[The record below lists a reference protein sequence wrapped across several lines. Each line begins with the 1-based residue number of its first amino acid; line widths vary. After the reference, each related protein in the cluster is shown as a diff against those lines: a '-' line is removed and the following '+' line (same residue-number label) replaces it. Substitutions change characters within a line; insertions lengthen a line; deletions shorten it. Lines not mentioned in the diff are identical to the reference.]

1 MADKAFITPKVLR
14 WARESARMSLETA
27 AAKVPTT
34 PEKLND
40 WEEGAQQPT
49 VRQAE
54 ILAKT
59 YRRPFALFFLPEI
72 PRDFQPLQDFR
83 TKNASPLGTASVF
96 IIREMQQKQA
106 WLHDVYEEGGEK
118 PLSFVGSFTLSS
130 SPQQVAESI
139 LSSLGINPAFYST
152 DNPIREWILKAEQQG
167 IFISRTSFIHTRM
180 KINSEELQGFT
191 IADIYAPFIFINSG
205 DWDTSQ
211 LFTLVHEL
219 AHIWIAQ
226 SGTSNATD
234 SLLRGKD
241 KFHPVEL
248 FCNEVAA
255 NALMPA
261 ELMRALPSNTF
272 QSGNSV
278 FKTAKTIGISSF
290 ALLVRALELNLIP
303 LDKYQTLKKAA
314 DTDFRE
320 FLKKKAAEK
329 ARQKTKDGG
338 PNPYLLRLNKNGR
351 LFTQI
356 VLDAFRSGSLPPT
369 QASNLLNTKVTNFS
383 KFEDYLSK

>member
-1 MADKAFITPKVLR
+1 
-14 WARESARMSLETA
+14 MSLETA

-34 PEKLND
+34 PEKLKD
-40 WEEGAQQPT
+40 WEEGTQQPT

-54 ILAKT
+54 TLAKT

-83 TKNASPLGTASVF
+83 TKDASPLGTASVF

-106 WLHDVYEEGGEK
+106 WLHDVYEESGEK
-118 PLSFVGSFTLSS
+118 PMPFVGSFTLSS
-130 SPQQVAESI
+130 SPQQVAKSI
-139 LSSLGINPAFYST
+139 LSLLEINPSFYST
-152 DNPIREWILKAEQQG
+152 DSPIREWISKAEQQG

-180 KINSEELQGFT
+180 KIDSEELQGFT
-191 IADIYAPFIFINSG
+191 IADAYAPFVFINSG
-205 DWDTSQ
+205 DWDAPQ

-226 SGTSNATD
+226 SGISNATD

-241 KFHPVEL
+241 KFNSVEL

-255 NALMPA
+255 NALMPSD
-261 ELMRALPSNTF
+261 LMRALPDNTF
-272 QSGNSV
+272 KSGNSV

-290 ALLVRALELNLIP
+290 ALLVRALELNLVS
-303 LDKYQTLKKAA
+303 LDKYRELKKAA
-314 DTDFRE
+314 DADFKE
-320 FLKKKAAEK
+320 FLKKEEAKK
-329 ARQKTKDGG
+329 ARQKAKDGG

-351 LFTQI
+351 LFTQV
-356 VLDAFRSGSLPPT
+356 VLDAFRSGTLPPT
-369 QASNLLNTKVTNFS
+369 QASNLLNTKVANFS